1 MSGEWQAIIECPFNS
16 RLILMNICFTES
28 DKYRDLSEAIEYP
41 QKSMFEEVQFP
52 PVQTVRAAE

>member
-1 MSGEWQAIIECPFNS
+1 MSIKASNGPVNAE
-16 RLILMNICFTES
+16 LIFTFTHFTES